1 METTIHINGMHCA
14 SCEKLLKMAIEGVP
28 GVQVKSISHAS
39 GEARLAMPGSNELP
53 AVRKAVEAEGYKV
66 L

>member
-1 METTIHINGMHCA
+1 METNIKISGMHCA

-28 GVQVKSISHAS
+28 GVQVKSISHATGS
-39 GEARLAMPGSNELP
+39 ARIAMPGEKEIA
-53 AVRKAVEAEGYKV
+53 AVKKAIEEEGYKV

>member
-1 METTIHINGMHCA
+1 METNIKISGMHCA

-39 GEARLAMPGSNELP
+39 GSARIAMPSEKEMT
-53 AVRKAVEAEGYKV
+53 AVKKAVEDEGYKV